1 METTIERTP
10 EYRAALCRVRQLRGF
25 YTHLSVYLAVNAG
38 LLVIN
43 LLSSPGRLWVVWPL
57 AGWGIAVLIHAA
69 GVFLGGRWLGAE
81 WERRKV
87 EEILGRRGGAGRP

>member
-1 METTIERTP
+1 METTIEQTP
-10 EYRAALCRVRQLRGF
+10 EHRAALCRVRQLRGF

-43 LLSSPGRLWVVWPL
+43 LVSSPGRLWVVWPL
-57 AGWGIAVLIHAA
+57 AGWGIGLLIHAA

-87 EEILGRRGGAGRP
+87 EELVERQRRAGRP

>member
-1 METTIERTP
+1 METPLEQTP

-43 LLSSPGRLWVVWPL
+43 LIASPGRLWVVWPL
-57 AGWGIAVLIHAA
+57 AGWGIGLLIHAA

-87 EEILGRRGGAGRP
+87 EEFLERQRRDGRP

>member
-1 METTIERTP
+1 METTLEQSP

-25 YTHLSVYLAVNAG
+25 YTHLSVYLAVNVG

-43 LLSSPGRLWVVWPL
+43 LISSPGRLWVVWPL
-57 AGWGIAVLIHAA
+57 AGWGIAILIHGAS
-69 GVFLGGRWLGAE
+69 VFLGGQFLGTE

-87 EEILGRRGGAGRP
+87 EELVERQRRSGPH

>member
-1 METTIERTP
+1 METTHEQTP
-10 EYRAALCRVRQLRGF
+10 EYRSALCRVRQLRGF

-43 LLSSPGRLWVVWPL
+43 LISAPGRLWVVWPL
-57 AGWGIAVLIHAA
+57 AGWGIAILIHAA
-69 GVFLGGRWLGAE
+69 GVFFGGRWLGAE

-87 EEILGRRGGAGRP
+87 QELMAQRRRSERS

>member
-1 METTIERTP
+1 METTLEQTP
-10 EYRAALCRVRQLRGF
+10 EYRSALCRVRRLRGF

-43 LLSSPGRLWVVWPL
+43 LISSPGRLWVVWPL
-57 AGWGIAVLIHAA
+57 AGWGIAILIHGAS
-69 GVFLGGRWLGAE
+69 VFLGGQFLGAE

-87 EEILGRRGGAGRP
+87 QELVERERRSGQH

>member
-1 METTIERTP
+1 METVLENTP

-57 AGWGIAVLIHAA
+57 AGWGIGLLIHAA

-87 EEILGRRGGAGRP
+87 AELVAQQRREDGR

>member
-1 METTIERTP
+1 METILEQTP
-10 EYRAALCRVRQLRGF
+10 EYRSAFCRVRQLRGF
-25 YTHLSVYLAVNAG
+25 YTHLSAYLAVNAG

-43 LLSSPGRLWVVWPL
+43 QVFSPGRLWVVWPL
-57 AGWGIAVLIHAA
+57 AGWGIGLLIHAA

-87 EEILGRRGGAGRP
+87 EELVARQRKADGR